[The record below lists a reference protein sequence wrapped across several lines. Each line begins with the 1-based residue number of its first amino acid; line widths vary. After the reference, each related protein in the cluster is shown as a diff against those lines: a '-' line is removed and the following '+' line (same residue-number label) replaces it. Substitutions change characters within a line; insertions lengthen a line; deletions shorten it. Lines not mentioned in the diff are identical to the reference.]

1 MDIGTGFSTAAGVV
15 ARTRKRRLRIAIRLL
30 AIFVVITAIAVGGW
44 SYVTRPLSL
53 TATRATRG
61 SVADVVYATGFV
73 EPRRPVDVS
82 SRVTAPVTAVLADE
96 GDRINRGQALV
107 TLDAEDQRHTIAQ
120 LAADRV
126 KTEQDEAR
134 AVALFKN
141 GWIAKSARDGAVAAA
156 QSARAAEASARA
168 KLDQYTIRSGV
179 SGVVLRRDVEPG
191 DLATAAKTLF
201 QVGDPRQL
209 RVTATVDER
218 DIPLVRKG
226 SMALMSTEAFPGRVL
241 RGAVYEITPAGNPDQ
256 RAFRVRIQPDSPL
269 PVGLTLEVN
278 IMVSQ
283 RDHALLVPPASIR
296 NNAVWI
302 VEGDH
307 LRRSPVQSGI
317 RGSDRTEIRS
327 GLSERACVVSD
338 PPDNLKAGE
347 RVSAKGC

>member
-1 MDIGTGFSTAAGVV
+1 MDVATGFSTAASIA
-15 ARTRKRRLRIAIRLL
+15 ARTSKRRLRIATRLL
-30 AIFVVITAIAVGGW
+30 AALVLITAIAVGGW
-44 SYVTRPLSL
+44 SYVMRPTSL
-53 TATRATRG
+53 AATRVTRG

-73 EPRRPVDVS
+73 EPRRPVGVS

-96 GDRINRGQALV
+96 GDRVIKGQPLV

-120 LAADRV
+120 LTAERV
-126 KTEQDEAR
+126 KAEQDEAR
-134 AVALFKN
+134 AVALFKS
-141 GWIAKSARDGAVAAA
+141 GWIANSARDAAVAAA

-168 KLDQYTIRSGV
+168 KLDQYTIRSGI

-201 QVGDPRQL
+201 QIGDPRQL

-218 DIPLVRKG
+218 DIPLVRNG
-226 SMALMSTEAFPGRVL
+226 SAALMSTEAYPGRVL
-241 RGAVYEITPAGNPDQ
+241 RGSVYEITPAGDPDQ
-256 RAFRVRIQPDSPL
+256 RAFRVRIQPDSVL

-283 RDHALLVPPASIR
+283 RNHVLLVPPAAVRGNS
-296 NNAVWI
+296 VWI
-302 VEGDH
+302 VEGNH
-307 LRRSPVQSGI
+307 IRRSPVLSGI
-317 RGSDRTEIRS
+317 RGSDRTEVKS
-327 GLSERACVVSD
+327 GLSDGACVVSD

>member
-1 MDIGTGFSTAAGVV
+1 MDVASGFTSINIA
-15 ARTRKRRLRIAIRLL
+15 ARTRKRRLRIAVRLL
-30 AIFVVITAIAVGGW
+30 AIFVIVGASLAAGL
-44 SYVTRPLSL
+44 SYMRRPPSL
-53 TATRATRG
+53 AATRVTRG

-96 GDRINRGQALV
+96 GDRVVRGQALV

-120 LAADRV
+120 LTAERV

-134 AVALFKN
+134 ALALFKS
-141 GWIAKSARDGAVAAA
+141 GWVAKAARDQAVAAA
-156 QSARAAEASARA
+156 GSARAAEASARA
-168 KLDQYTIRSGV
+168 KLDQYTIRSGI

-209 RVTATVDER
+209 RITATVDER
-218 DIPLVRKG
+218 DIPLVRNG
-226 SMALMSTEAFPGRVL
+226 SAALMSTEAYPGRIL
-241 RGAVYEITPAGNPDQ
+241 HGSVYEITPAGNPDQ
-256 RAFRVRIQPDSPL
+256 RAFRVRIRPDAPL

-278 IMVSQ
+278 IIVSQ
-283 RDHALLVPPASIR
+283 REHALLVPPASIR

-302 VEGDH
+302 VEGSH
-307 LRRSPVQSGI
+307 LKRSPVQSGI
-317 RGSDRTEIRS
+317 RGSDRTEIKR
-327 GLSERACVVSD
+327 GLWDGACVISD